1 MTNGPLQERD
11 NRARRRWMGVLA
23 RSPGA
28 ALAAAWR
35 ETKPKPEHAWVRRP
49 EIGMAMIRARI
60 GGSGAPF
67 NLGETTVTRCALA
80 IGDIVGIA
88 CVQGRDKA
96 HAEHAALFDA
106 LMQDEE
112 RRGEVERRVIGPL
125 ERALCEREAERRRLA
140 AATRVDFFTMARE
153 RAP

>member
-1 MTNGPLQERD
+1 MTSGPGQERD
-11 NRARRRWMGVLA
+11 DRARRRWMGVLA
-23 RSPGA
+23 RSPGE

-35 ETKPKPEHAWVRRP
+35 ETEPKPRHAWIRRP

-88 CVQGRDKA
+88 YVQGRDKA

-106 LMQDEE
+106 LMQDEG
-112 RRGEVERRVIGPL
+112 RRGEIERRVIRPL
-125 ERALCEREAERRRLA
+125 ECALRRCQDERQRQA
-140 AATRVDFFTMARE
+140 AATRVDFFTMATERE
-153 RAP
+153 P